1 MDGTDDVL
9 LGLNEGYKGHHNPRG
24 AGQSLLRAVAGV
36 DWLPS
41 LAQHKHHLE
50 LFCTL
55 SWFVQFGLPPNLFL
69 SLSSQ
74 ILERLCMNKH
84 STLLTGTCVN
94 VSVTVYN
101 LQKKVLK
108 MEKTHLVQFPPPDL
122 VWGCPP
128 SLCEGGPR
136 EPEYHPPMTQSPC
149 GHPCDSKMPI
159 RAYCTICSDFF
170 DHSRDVAAIYCGH
183 TFHYE
188 CTRHIISKLFFDI
201 GGEEESTA
209 DPECLQN
216 ELDRMK
222 ALLSSKERDW
232 RDKQK
237 VVESLKDTVDKQR
250 RDLDSVRKE
259 IVEKEM
265 LCSALRK
272 QMTYLETQQNETQA
286 AKEEAR
292 RLRTKM
298 KTFESLDMLLQGQR
312 AEVESMI
319 TDMGVSQAAVEQLSI
334 YCISLKKEYDNLKGS
349 LKSSND
355 MCEKLKREV
364 LTSNNKLHKATME
377 VNQTKEDMKSLQN
390 DLANADKEISS
401 LKRKVEFLQRT
412 LSTPTRTNE
421 ALSRLVFESPAPIDL
436 KQPRLHPPADS
447 KDIDLNMTYDVPT
460 PEDVAKKPTRFQS
473 KKMRLDPAALSK
485 HSEKSSSLSK
495 ARDEDGSMDPFL
507 RNSLLFRKKTFGS
520 MLDPQRKPGASPL
533 SEIRPLMKAKRKK
546 VTRPQPKIATCLTL
560 DGFLE

>member
-1 MDGTDDVL
+1 
-9 LGLNEGYKGHHNPRG
+9 
-24 AGQSLLRAVAGV
+24 
-36 DWLPS
+36 
-41 LAQHKHHLE
+41 
-50 LFCTL
+50 
-55 SWFVQFGLPPNLFL
+55 
-69 SLSSQ
+69 
-74 ILERLCMNKH
+74 
-84 STLLTGTCVN
+84 
-94 VSVTVYN
+94 
-101 LQKKVLK
+101 
-108 MEKTHLVQFPPPDL
+108 
-122 VWGCPP
+122 
-128 SLCEGGPR
+128 
-136 EPEYHPPMTQSPC
+136 
-149 GHPCDSKMPI
+149 MPI

-170 DHSRDVAAIYCGH
+170 DHSRDVAAIHCGH

-188 CTRHIISKLFFDI
+188 CLLQWFQTAPTKTCPQCRKQVSTRHIISKLFFDI
-201 GGEEESTA
+201 GGEEETTG

-237 VVESLKDTVDKQR
+237 VLDSLNDTVDKQR

-259 IVEKEM
+259 IMEKEM

-334 YCISLKKEYDNLKGS
+334 YCISLKKEYDNLKGN

-364 LTSNNKLHKATME
+364 LTSNNKLLKATVE

-401 LKRKVEFLQRT
+401 LKKKVEFLQRT

-421 ALSRLVFESPAPIDL
+421 ALSRLVFESPAPMEL
-436 KQPRLHPPADS
+436 KQPHLHQPADS
-447 KDIDLNMTYDVPT
+447 KDIDLNMTYDVTT
-460 PEDVAKKPTRFQS
+460 PEDVAKKPTQFQS

-520 MLDPQRKPGASPL
+520 MLDPHRKPGAVRTGYDGLGGRTKFIQPSPL